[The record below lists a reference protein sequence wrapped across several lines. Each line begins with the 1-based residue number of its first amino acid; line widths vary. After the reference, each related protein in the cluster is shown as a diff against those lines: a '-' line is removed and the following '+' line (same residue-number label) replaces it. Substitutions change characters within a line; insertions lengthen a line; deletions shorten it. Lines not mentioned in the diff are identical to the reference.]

1 MTTQPDDAT
10 PSADAGKPHQIT
22 RHGYDVLLVMQ
33 LAPLDWWSGPE
44 IRRRMQGRART
55 FRFYTGLNEL
65 KSNGLITRRWEPLPG
80 EMEEE
85 AQLAV
90 HAEQQA
96 RDAWEKAARQRSWR
110 HEPPPKPEM
119 SQPLRRTQ
127 YRLTDAGRT
136 RSIPPAA
143 PREWRQRIQ
152 RFLTRI
158 WRDADL

>member
-1 MTTQPDDAT
+1 
-10 PSADAGKPHQIT
+10 
-22 RHGYDVLLVMQ
+22 
-33 LAPLDWWSGPE
+33 
-44 IRRRMQGRART
+44 MQGRART

-65 KSNGLITRRWEPLPG
+65 KSNGLITRRREPLPA
-80 EMEEE
+80 ETEEE
-85 AQLAV
+85 AQRAV

-127 YRLTDAGRT
+127 YRLTNAGRT

-143 PREWRQRIQ
+143 PRGWRQRIQ